1 MLARHIVCQGP
12 MMAAVLRTA
21 ATLAMGHNT
30 NMREKEDE

>member
-21 ATLAMGHNT
+21 ATVAMGHYT
-30 NMREKEDE
+30 IIREKEDE